1 MLHFQENKVL
11 LDFHIF
17 SVNVKA
23 DMTLMITRNGVMLPY
38 AGAFDGMSDE
48 QLYGMGIN
56 LCQAGGF
63 GYVYKYSF
71 EFQL

>member
-1 MLHFQENKVL
+1 
-11 LDFHIF
+11 
-17 SVNVKA
+17 
-23 DMTLMITRNGVMLPY
+23 MTLMITRNGVMLPY

>member
-1 MLHFQENKVL
+1 
-11 LDFHIF
+11 
-17 SVNVKA
+17 
-23 DMTLMITRNGVMLPY
+23 MLPY

-71 EFQL
+71 EFQLWLWPTLE